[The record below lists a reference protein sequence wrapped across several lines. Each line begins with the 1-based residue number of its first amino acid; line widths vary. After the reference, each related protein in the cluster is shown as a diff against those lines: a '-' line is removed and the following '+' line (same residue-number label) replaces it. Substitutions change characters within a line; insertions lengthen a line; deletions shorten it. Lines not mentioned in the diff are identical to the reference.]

1 VLRIDLEKSRYQP
14 NMTDRRGKEFQGLRA
29 GAVALS
35 GTKKIIIVDDDDLL
49 RDALK
54 EQFSLHDEFSVTE
67 AATAAA
73 GIKLVKAEHADLVLL
88 DVNLPDMD
96 GREAC
101 KVMRRGGYKGPVIM
115 LTGQSSESDTILGL
129 DSGANDYVTK
139 PFRFAVLLAR
149 IRAHLRQHEH
159 SEDAVFKV
167 GPYTFKPSA
176 KMLVRDDNR
185 KVRLTEKE
193 TAIIKFLLRSGEQ
206 IVSRDV
212 LLQDVW
218 GYNAGVS
225 THTLETHVYRL
236 RQKIERDPSHAE
248 ILVTEG
254 GGYKLVP

>member
-1 VLRIDLEKSRYQP
+1 MS
-14 NMTDRRGKEFQGLRA
+14 
-29 GAVALS
+29 S
-35 GTKKIIIVDDDDLL
+35 TKKIIIVDDDDLL

-54 EQFSLHDEFSVTE
+54 EQFSLHDEFQVTRGRDGHP
-67 AATAAA
+67 
-73 GIKLVKAEHADLVLL
+73 GIKAVKAEHADLVIL

-176 KMLVRDDNR
+176 KMLVREDNR

-218 GYNAGVS
+218 GYNAGVT